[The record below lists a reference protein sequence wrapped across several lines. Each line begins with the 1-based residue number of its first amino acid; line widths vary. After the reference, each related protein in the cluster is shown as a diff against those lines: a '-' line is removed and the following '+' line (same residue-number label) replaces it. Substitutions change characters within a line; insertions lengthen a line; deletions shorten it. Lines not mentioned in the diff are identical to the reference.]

1 MMSFFNLFQFLNPQ
15 TWKDNSGEKK
25 GEMRSWKK
33 SKQPN
38 FLYEHCPRWERMRE
52 AGGDGT
58 FIDLSSDEVTLGLWS
73 FYFDPVIYCLKKMF
87 SQIHLDKVGSRVS
100 PFLKVFLSV
109 LFLDLQGESWS
120 QNALMRLGKPYYYY
134 YTLLY
139 TRTSDIKALLHGI
152 NPGYNFSGPVVIL
165 LLPQSFTFLSEYN
178 RWTPKAA

>member
-1 MMSFFNLFQFLNPQ
+1 
-15 TWKDNSGEKK
+15 
-25 GEMRSWKK
+25 MRSWKK

-58 FIDLSSDEVTLGLWS
+58 FIDLSSDEVTWGLWS
-73 FYFDPVIYCLKKMF
+73 FYFDPVIYCLIKKKKKHNCLKKMF

-109 LFLDLQGESWS
+109 LFLDLQGEAWS

-134 YTLLY
+134 TLLY
-139 TRTSDIKALLHGI
+139 TRTQTLRHCYTAQTQDTIFQDQLSSCCFHSPLPSCQNTIDQPQKQHKPYFGI
-152 NPGYNFSGPVVIL
+152 F
-165 LLPQSFTFLSEYN
+165 
-178 RWTPKAA
+178 

>member
-1 MMSFFNLFQFLNPQ
+1 MGKKKEK
-15 TWKDNSGEKK
+15 WEAERRANS
-25 GEMRSWKK
+25 
-33 SKQPN
+33 QI
-38 FLYEHCPRWERMRE
+38 LYEHCPRWERMRE

-73 FYFDPVIYCLKKMF
+73 FYFDPVIYCLIKKKKKHNCLKKMF

-120 QNALMRLGKPYYYY
+120 QNALMRLGKPYYY